1 MCYRSSSSVILI
13 NYSCVHNQIATF
25 GLFSRQSVTLDI
37 GLNIG
42 CSHHRDNRPSE
53 QSAKCTIGQALVST
67 QASFLANATNKS
79 QLIAMIRTK
88 FQHHGMSL
96 RCLKIME
103 APQRTLL
110 VLERNSSS
118 SLIVQ
123 TLDKHC
129 YTCYHRSIRRSL
141 LSYSF

>member
-53 QSAKCTIGQALVST
+53 QSAKCTIGQALSRMRLST
-67 QASFLANATNKS
+67 LFVMELCVCLYT
-79 QLIAMIRTK
+79 LLHAMIWLV
-88 FQHHGMSL
+88 FLQGNHL
-96 RCLKIME
+96 F
-103 APQRTLL
+103 TLL
-110 VLERNSSS
+110 GIKILKLCQL
-118 SLIVQ
+118 LI
-123 TLDKHC
+123 
-129 YTCYHRSIRRSL
+129 L
-141 LSYSF
+141 LFIELMMEIIL